1 MIRLAVRYSFA
12 KLLTMKLLTCKI
24 ECEKVKK
31 IIDNITCPIWIC
43 GGSGVVEGW
52 LGSGTERGELFKSQK
67 GGNAMLEEIIR
78 KWGGH
83 EVSAMQVYTD
93 LFGLGEGLIQRQDE
107 EPGAFKSN
115 PLGYWKNDGEQRGH
129 RRILF
134 DDTFEETLKEMQ
146 EADFSIMNG
155 LTYFGKR
162 NAAENASKMYAM
174 IFDVDGITDETLN
187 NFLSGAYVSEAYP
200 VPNYVVLSGH
210 NIHLYYRFEIPIALY
225 PNIKL
230 QLKELKYSLTG
241 KMWNRY
247 TSTEKKVQF
256 QGINQG
262 FRVIGGKTKIEGV
275 RVRAFELNVHPF
287 SLKELCQ
294 FVPEAKRVDET
305 KQYREHKYTLEK
317 AKQLFPI
324 WYERRVLNKQLP
336 GRWTDKRDLYD
347 WWKLKIKESASY
359 GHRYFA
365 IMALAIYGIKCD
377 IPKAEVEADAME
389 FIPFLDG
396 LKPDAP
402 FTEEDCKSALEC
414 FDEKYVTFPR
424 ADIEKITG
432 IQILQNKR
440 NGRKQQQHI
449 KMVNAMR
456 IMKRDMLGED
466 EYKNNGRP
474 DKAELV
480 RQWRLEHPE
489 GRKVECIKDTGL
501 SKPTVYKWW
510 D

>member
-1 MIRLAVRYSFA
+1 MGR
-12 KLLTMKLLTCKI
+12 
-24 ECEKVKK
+24 
-31 IIDNITCPIWIC
+31 
-43 GGSGVVEGW
+43 
-52 LGSGTERGELFKSQK
+52 GTERGSSLKCKK
-67 GGNAMLEEIIR
+67 GDGTMFEEIIA

-93 LFGLGEGLIQRQDE
+93 IFGLGEDLIQKQNE
-107 EPGAFKSN
+107 EPGEFKSN
-115 PLGYWKNDGEQRGH
+115 PLGYWKNDNEQRGH

-146 EADFSIMNG
+146 EA
-155 LTYFGKR
+155 
-162 NAAENASKMYAM
+162 
-174 IFDVDGITDETLN
+174 
-187 NFLSGAYVSEAYP
+187 YP

-210 NIHLYYRFEIPIALY
+210 NIHLYYRFENPISLY

-241 KMWNRY
+241 KLWNRY
-247 TSTEKKVQF
+247 TSIEKRVQF

-262 FRVIGGKTKIEGV
+262 FRVIGGKTKVEGV

-287 SLKELCQ
+287 SLNELSQ

-305 KQYREHKYTLEK
+305 KLYREHKYTLEK
-317 AKQLFPI
+317 AKKLFPL
-324 WYERRVLNKQLP
+324 WYERRVLNKQP
-336 GRWTDKRDLYD
+336 SGRWTDKRDLYD
-347 WWKLKIKESASY
+347 WWKRKIKESASF

-389 FIPFLDG
+389 LVPFLDG

-402 FTEEDCKSALEC
+402 FTTEDCKSALEC

-432 IQILQNKR
+432 IQIPANKR
-440 NGRKQQQHI
+440 NGRKREQHV

-474 DKAELV
+474 DKAEIV
-480 RQWRLEHPE
+480 KQWRIVHPM
-489 GRKVECIKDTGL
+489 GRKADCIKDTGL

-510 D
+510 G

>member
-1 MIRLAVRYSFA
+1 MF
-12 KLLTMKLLTCKI
+12 
-24 ECEKVKK
+24 
-31 IIDNITCPIWIC
+31 D
-43 GGSGVVEGW
+43 
-52 LGSGTERGELFKSQK
+52 
-67 GGNAMLEEIIR
+67 EIIK

-107 EPGAFKSN
+107 EPGEFKSN

-174 IFDVDGITDETLN
+174 IFDIDGITDETLN

-210 NIHLYYRFEIPIALY
+210 NIHLYYRFESPIALY

-241 KMWNRY
+241 KLWNRY

-287 SLKELCQ
+287 SLEELCQ

-317 AKQLFPI
+317 ARQLFPI
-324 WYERRVLNKQLP
+324 WYDRRVLNKQP
-336 GRWTDKRDLYD
+336 SGRWTDKRDLYD
-347 WWKLKIKESASY
+347 WWKRKIKESASY
-359 GHRYFA
+359 GHAATPR
-365 IMALAIYGIKCD
+365 G
-377 IPKAEVEADAME
+377 
-389 FIPFLDG
+389 G
-396 LKPDAP
+396 RRSS
-402 FTEEDCKSALEC
+402 DCKLLLLRKIMTVLNKEVTANYVPAAAVKRRSQALSG
-414 FDEKYVTFPR
+414 
-424 ADIEKITG
+424 ITG
-432 IQILQNKR
+432 CK
-440 NGRKQQQHI
+440 GSAGGKTSW
-449 KMVNAMR
+449 K
-456 IMKRDMLGED
+456 
-466 EYKNNGRP
+466 
-474 DKAELV
+474 
-480 RQWRLEHPE
+480 
-489 GRKVECIKDTGL
+489 
-501 SKPTVYKWW
+501 
-510 D
+510 

>member
-1 MIRLAVRYSFA
+1 MF
-12 KLLTMKLLTCKI
+12 
-24 ECEKVKK
+24 
-31 IIDNITCPIWIC
+31 D
-43 GGSGVVEGW
+43 
-52 LGSGTERGELFKSQK
+52 
-67 GGNAMLEEIIR
+67 EIIK

-107 EPGAFKSN
+107 EPGEFKSN

-162 NAAENASKMYAM
+162 NAAENASKMDAM
-174 IFDVDGITDETLN
+174 IFDIDGITDETLN

-210 NIHLYYRFEIPIALY
+210 NIHLYYRFESPIALY

-241 KMWNRY
+241 KLWNRY

-287 SLKELCQ
+287 SLEELCQ

-317 AKQLFPI
+317 ARQLFPI
-324 WYERRVLNKQLP
+324 WYDRRVLNKQP
-336 GRWTDKRDLYD
+336 SGRWTDKRDLYD
-347 WWKLKIKESASY
+347 WWKRKIKESASY

-365 IMALAIYGIKCD
+365 IMALAVYGVKCD
-377 IPKAEVEADAME
+377 ISKAEVEKDAME
-389 FIPFLDG
+389 FISFLDG
-396 LKPDAP
+396 LKPEAP

-424 ADIEKITG
+424 VDLEKITG
-432 IQILQNKR
+432 IEIPPSHRDKDKR
-440 NGRKQQQHI
+440 LKQKEHLELARFSRDIRQRMNGTKWTD
-449 KMVNAMR
+449 NS
-456 IMKRDMLGED
+456 
-466 EYKNNGRP
+466 GRP
-474 DKAELV
+474 DKAEIV
-480 RQWRLEHPE
+480 KQWRLEHSE
-489 GRKVECIKDTGL
+489 GRKADCIKDTGL

-510 D
+510 RKE